1 MKTPPVKHRPLLSTP
16 LTGVLLM
23 LMGMYM
29 LLLVPL
35 KSSAQEVR
43 QRLGASDHGSVS
55 FMSANRRTTF
65 GQVYQKTVAFDET
78 ISADLRFPR
87 QPPPGRLPAVV
98 IMHSS
103 AGVSAAEEDWSNFF
117 NEMGLATLVVDS
129 FTPRHIQRSV
139 EDQNVLNVAASAMDA
154 LKALELL
161 ATHPAID
168 PARIAVIGFSRGG
181 GAGLHASFERVRQA
195 AIADDTRFAIH
206 LLFYPSCS
214 EFARTTG
221 APLHLFMGSE
231 DAYNSVEKC
240 RFNVEQ
246 LQRLGAK
253 VELTVYDGAK
263 HGFDTAMPGNVWV
276 PLGTSALDC
285 PIGSMNLDTGKALM
299 QDGRTLPAPD
309 FIKLRTGCIRRG
321 FAVGGHPR
329 YREQS
334 REAVKKLL
342 QGQFGL

>member
-1 MKTPPVKHRPLLSTP
+1 MKTLPMKRPLLLSSL
-16 LTGVLLM
+16 LTAALSLLM
-23 LMGMYM
+23 GLCM
-29 LLLVPL
+29 LLLVPPNT
-35 KSSAQEVR
+35 SAQEVR
-43 QRLGASDHGSVS
+43 ERLCATDHGSVS
-55 FMSANRRTTF
+55 FLSANRRTTF
-65 GQVYQKTVAFDET
+65 VQVYQKTVTFDET

-87 QPPPGRLPAVV
+87 QAPPGKLPAVV

-103 AGVSAAEEDWSNFF
+103 AGVSAAEQDWSNFF

-129 FTPRHIQRSV
+129 FKPRNIQRSV

-195 AIADDTRFAIH
+195 AIAGDTRFAIH

-221 APLHLFMGSE
+221 APLHLFLGSE

-246 LQRLGAK
+246 LRRVGAK

-263 HGFDTAMPGNVWV
+263 HGFDTSMPGNVWV

-285 PIGSMNLDTGKALM
+285 AIGSMNLDTGKALM
-299 QDGRTLPAPD
+299 QDGSTLAAPD
-309 FIKLRTGCIRRG
+309 FVKLRTGCIRRG

-342 QGQFGL
+342 QEQFGL